1 MRREWIE
8 IKTLLLVWTIGA
20 SLPPCGGSGLKYKK
34 VTKLCILLRLPPCGG
49 SGLKY
54 AVRRGSDLAEHRS
67 PSMRREWLEMVL
79 VLSTAFFTASPSMRR
94 EWIEIQRSLKAP
106 KTIASPSMRRE
117 WIEIFVRI
125 PIRRTTM
132 VSLHAEGVD

>member
-1 MRREWIE
+1 M
-8 IKTLLLVWTIGA
+8 
-20 SLPPCGGSGLKYKK
+20 KY
-34 VTKLCILLRLPPCGG
+34 LLRLRHTEP
-49 SGLKY
+49 
-54 AVRRGSDLAEHRS
+54 DQS
-67 PSMRREWLEMVL
+67 PSMRREWIEMECTCLATVLEP
-79 VLSTAFFTASPSMRR
+79 SPSMRR

>member
-1 MRREWIE
+1 M
-8 IKTLLLVWTIGA
+8 
-20 SLPPCGGSGLKYKK
+20 
-34 VTKLCILLRLPPCGG
+34 
-49 SGLKY
+49 KY

-67 PSMRREWLEMVL
+67 PSMRREWIEMVL
-79 VLSTAFFTASPSMRR
+79 VLSTAFVT
-94 EWIEIQRSLKAP
+94 
-106 KTIASPSMRRE
+106 ASPSMRRE